1 LSYQSLS
8 HTQNVLISPKGLYS
22 KPNNEKAVAIPLSS
36 GNNQDMVLA
45 LQKPVDMADGD
56 VVITDDKSTVYISYN
71 GESVTLS
78 TKTIKLNAGSII
90 AKSDV

>member
-1 LSYQSLS
+1 LPIERIKFDNLSIC
-8 HTQNVLISPKGLYS
+8 VP
-22 KPNNEKAVAIPLSS
+22 
-36 GNNQDMVLA
+36 

-78 TKTIKLNAGSII
+78 TKTIKLNRSYLPALALICLTVSPQRCKDGS
-90 AKSDV
+90 SQR